1 MSVSAPRSG
10 AARTAILGGKMEGI
24 SKNFDTEKGG
34 ETGFN
39 PDLYTWLVE
48 LLLFVKLVPVKP
60 AFPLVL

>member
-1 MSVSAPRSG
+1 M
-10 AARTAILGGKMEGI
+10 GGKMEGI

-39 PDLYTWLVE
+39 PWLVE